1 MSILFHI
8 FPSLVKFN
16 EWRITNQI
24 WLLFVFDQ
32 QGSVSMT
39 HQSIFLHSQ
48 VFQYHVSCTMRK
60 KKNRLKKHE
69 LMTFVLKCKQ
79 SPSLFPVLWLSFP
92 TSRTSLSPISPT
104 LMSTSISACFSAAL
118 LHRNSPPVL
127 SPPHPYQWCHLSPP
141 DSHLSLTLPCP
152 DTGLLTS
159 PQLVVVFLYIF
170 PDGVL
175 QLLNQ
180 KPTPPVSTLTTTLL
194 SFFFSPKLISKIFL
208 LTTKSIWNSIP
219 LSKPVV

>member
-60 KKNRLKKHE
+60 KRIDLRNMNWWRSFLNVNNRHLYF
-69 LMTFVLKCKQ
+69 LFYG
-79 SPSLFPVLWLSFP
+79 SPSPRHALPYHPSLPPSCQLLFQPASLQLYSTVILPLSYHHLTHISNATCLPPTP
-92 TSRTSLSPISPT
+92 TSHSHSPALT
-104 LMSTSISACFSAAL
+104 LVSST
-118 LHRNSPPVL
+118 P
-127 SPPHPYQWCHLSPP
+127 
-141 DSHLSLTLPCP
+141 LSL
-152 DTGLLTS
+152 LLFSSTFS
-159 PQLVVVFLYIF
+159 LMVFSSY
-170 PDGVL
+170 
-175 QLLNQ
+175 
-180 KPTPPVSTLTTTLL
+180 
-194 SFFFSPKLISKIFL
+194 
-208 LTTKSIWNSIP
+208 
-219 LSKPVV
+219 

>member
-60 KKNRLKKHE
+60 KRIDLRNMNWWRSFLNVNNRHLYFLFYGSPPPRHA
-69 LMTFVLKCKQ
+69 LPYH
-79 SPSLFPVLWLSFP
+79 PSLPPSCQLLFQPASLQLYSTVILPLSYHHL
-92 TSRTSLSPISPT
+92 THISNAT
-104 LMSTSISACFSAAL
+104 CL
-118 LHRNSPPVL
+118 
-127 SPPHPYQWCHLSPP
+127 PP